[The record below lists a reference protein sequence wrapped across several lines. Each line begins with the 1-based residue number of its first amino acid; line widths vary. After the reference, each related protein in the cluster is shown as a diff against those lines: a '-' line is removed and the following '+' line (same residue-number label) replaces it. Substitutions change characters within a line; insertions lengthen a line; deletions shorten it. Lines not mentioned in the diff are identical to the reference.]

1 MRIVVAPDSFKGCL
15 MAWDVARAISAGA
28 KMAVPVAEITEIPLG
43 DGGEGTAKAL
53 AYAVPG
59 ARMVSAS
66 VRDPLGRPIQ
76 AEFAVLDQ
84 HTAVVEMAAASGLG
98 LLDPA
103 ERDPLRTDTFGT
115 GQLIKAAL
123 DAFGREPAGS
133 SERTLI
139 LAVGGSATVDGG
151 MGMLAALGA
160 RFFDGR
166 GNPLESFGGGRL
178 GDVAAADFA
187 GLDERLR
194 GLRLILASDVTNP
207 LLGPEGAA
215 AVFGPQ
221 KGASPAEVALLDR
234 GLANLRAVV
243 KTGAG
248 LDLEGF
254 PGAGAA
260 GGVGAAAVSILG
272 AKFQPGIEIA
282 LASSGF
288 SARAMGADL
297 IITGE
302 GHYDVQTLRG
312 KAVAGVA
319 TAAAALGVPV
329 VVLVGGIAPEAE
341 WRLPGKVIVL
351 PIADGPLTIQESH
364 RRAAELLTMASRRAV
379 ALFAAGYEAAKGGT
393 CK

>member
-1 MRIVVAPDSFKGCL
+1 V
-15 MAWDVARAISAGA
+15 
-28 KMAVPVAEITEIPLG
+28 TEIPLG

-59 ARMVSAS
+59 ARMVTAN
-66 VRDPLGRPIQ
+66 VRDPLGRSIQ
-76 AEFAVLDQ
+76 AEFALLDE

-98 LLDPA
+98 LLDLG
-103 ERDPLRTDTFGT
+103 ERNPLRTDTFGT
-115 GQLIKAAL
+115 GQLITAAL
-123 DAFGREPAGS
+123 DTFVGGATPS

-151 MGMLAALGA
+151 MGMLAALGV
-160 RFFDGR
+160 RFLDAR
-166 GNPLESFGGGRL
+166 GNQLDTFGGGRL
-178 GDVAAADFA
+178 GDVAGVDFT
-187 GLDERLR
+187 GLDDRLR

-221 KGASPAEVALLDR
+221 KGAGPDEVALLDR
-234 GLANLRAVV
+234 GLANLRAVF
-243 KTGAG
+243 KRGAG
-248 LDLEGF
+248 LDLDGF

-288 SARAMGADL
+288 NARAADADL

-302 GHYDVQTLRG
+302 GRYDVQTLRG

-329 VVLVGGIAPEAE
+329 VVLAGGIAPDAE
-341 WRLPGKVIVL
+341 WRLPGDVVVL
-351 PIADGPLTIQESH
+351 PIADGPLTSEESH
-364 RRAAELLTMASRRAV
+364 RRAAELLTAASRRAV
-379 ALFAAGYEAAKGGT
+379 ALFVAGRSAVKGGT
-393 CK
+393 R